1 MKTRIIL
8 SVILLTAVYL
18 NSAEIK
24 TFGGAEFQI
33 LPDGKIQ
40 VSYQPGKGWPQIR
53 IPIPD
58 RKWGTGEM
66 VMTIRQV
73 KPERKL
79 SYGITIGTVNPK
91 NALQGSYIHQ
101 QLQHGKAVRFNFPE
115 KGTVKPDELFIAAKN
130 PTEISVLEISGIETM
145 VSSLSVRKK
154 KMRMKPLPAVQFK
167 GKPIFPI
174 GAYDMHPTGG
184 KAMITIDP
192 GFLEAGGN
200 FADFGVICMP
210 WTYYNTHS
218 QPAIFSALETIK
230 NDKRFENVA
239 LLVGLG
245 WNLLMDDAETPPGKW
260 GMNTYVT
267 PPRGVSLEKRRQEL
281 TEAVK
286 KLRSYPNVI
295 GYTMDE
301 PENLI
306 WQYYKKHYSD
316 DWEKNKDKGLSAKML
331 EWIGWT
337 NEIIRKNHPGALRMP
352 IIAWWTNYLS
362 AAPLYDVLIANTY
375 VKVDKEEFS
384 GPLYD
389 VSYDAAMQVDAV
401 RRAGGGRTAIFMPQM
416 YDNLNGIIRPL
427 TLREQRYVNFAPIT
441 RGVMGIYGWR
451 LQRCSSDYRKSVIY
465 PAMKEVS
472 LLSSFFLGEWHDE
485 LVSSDHDT
493 ATADYLKKFK
503 VRIRL
508 VEGEEEDDNVFVKDI
523 VPDVTYCL
531 RKHPDGR
538 HLLLVANNR
547 REPLTVKFQLD
558 LKNLPAHLQDVLDGH
573 RVRVNAKQGTFQ
585 DTFAPFDIH
594 AYIISAN

>member
-1 MKTRIIL
+1 MSNHLKHQT
-8 SVILLTAVYL
+8 SPYL
-18 NSAEIK
+18 
-24 TFGGAEFQI
+24 
-33 LPDGKIQ
+33 
-40 VSYQPGKGWPQIR
+40 
-53 IPIPD
+53 
-58 RKWGTGEM
+58 
-66 VMTIRQV
+66 
-73 KPERKL
+73 
-79 SYGITIGTVNPK
+79 
-91 NALQGSYIHQ
+91 
-101 QLQHGKAVRFNFPE
+101 LQHAENPVDWYPWSEEAFSKAR
-115 KGTVKPDELFIAAKN
+115 
-130 PTEISVLEISGIETM
+130 TED
-145 VSSLSVRKK
+145 
-154 KMRMKPLPAVQFK
+154 
-167 GKPIFPI
+167 KPIF
-174 GAYDMHPTGG
+174 
-184 KAMITIDP
+184 
-192 GFLEAGGN
+192 L
-200 FADFGVICMP
+200 
-210 WTYYNTHS
+210 S
-218 QPAIFSALETIK
+218 
-230 NDKRFENVA
+230 
-239 LLVGLG
+239 
-245 WNLLMDDAETPPGKW
+245 
-260 GMNTYVT
+260 
-267 PPRGVSLEKRRQEL
+267 
-281 TEAVK
+281 
-286 KLRSYPNVI
+286 I
-295 GYTMDE
+295 GYSTCHWCHVMAHESFEDLE
-301 PENLI
+301 IADILNK
-306 WQYYKKHYSD
+306 YYVS
-316 DWEKNKDKGLSAKML
+316 
-331 EWIGWT
+331 
-337 NEIIRKNHPGALRMP
+337 
-352 IIAWWTNYLS
+352 
-362 AAPLYDVLIANTY
+362 